1 MTLSTPSTLHQ
12 QDQIKSKLP
21 IAQRFKQKSQNYKL
35 LLAKVLE
42 WTGGQPALTQTLC
55 QLIADAEDAPAVG
68 AETEWFEQ
76 LVHQKLI
83 DPWENLPTLEPM
95 RAIRDRLTMRKQRSA
110 KLLQTYQK
118 ILEQGAIAAD
128 DSPEQKELRLLGLV
142 SKQQDQVEVHN
153 PIYAA
158 AFNQTWLDQALK
170 KIQSEIEPSD
180 AVFRKTLAEL
190 ERKLLLSQ
198 IEILSRVDNG
208 AEEQKSAQT
217 LYEVLRDVTSQVGD
231 LVSADRASIFLLNDE
246 KTELW
251 SLVAEN
257 EAGDFLDIRVRIGEG
272 IAGQVAQAKKV
283 IHIPANVYDDPRAVL
298 VKEFD
303 QKYGYKTENILA
315 LPILSETKEVVAV
328 IQFLNKLQAEKLP
341 DSNEAIKPTGFT
353 KLDLER
359 LAKCLLPIR
368 RILESCQSCYKA
380 VRKLQATAALAEA
393 TRSLDQINLDT
404 KAILQRVMN
413 TAKKLMNADRST
425 LWLVDHD
432 QGDLWTEI
440 PGRGEV
446 RCAIGV
452 GFAGY
457 VALTREPMIIPFD
470 LYDHPS
476 AENAKKTDEQTRYRT
491 CSLLCMPVIS
501 PEGELLGVTQLVNKR
516 KPGNHPE
523 YSKDDWPTVPDY
535 FKTGFDRNDQQAMQV
550 FNERVG
556 VVLQFVKTHET
567 LKQLGQVKPKEAIY
581 NALSVLSSAVA
592 DQDDEA
598 LHNVLYHVLSF
609 VSQSLS
615 KLLKAEFTTIF
626 LLDAEETEFWSLNL
640 GIGGDASEIRIS
652 ATLGIAHKILETR
665 ATQASHNPQK
675 FNDVL
680 IYKGVSPDKVDGLLN
695 LLLFPVIDQRGKV
708 IAIIRAFNKLQLS
721 IPGLPLEE
729 KIDPRGF
736 SKSDSDYLK
745 ICLEPILPI
754 LQACRSF
761 HEEILTIQEQ
771 QRALDPLYQAISFV
785 SQSSGNPE
793 ELIQKVMQAAKNLT
807 HADRSTLWLIDHR
820 TNELWTSIRQ
830 SSGAWLETRVPIGE
844 GFVGKVAQTGQALN
858 IPFDLYNHPDSEMA
872 RKTDQKTRYRTCSLL
887 CMPVLGADGEL
898 LGVTQLVNKRRPG
911 NFPEYSAA
919 DWPDVPDY
927 LKSSF
932 EEKDQKDMEI
942 FNNQVGVIL
951 PEVINRQRSSH
962 RADSLSPSA
971 LR

>member
-1 MTLSTPSTLHQ
+1 MTLSTPQALHQ
-12 QDQIKSKLP
+12 HDLIKSKLP

-68 AETEWFEQ
+68 AEAEWFENLVQRQ
-76 LVHQKLI
+76 LINQ
-83 DPWENLPTLEPM
+83 WETLPTLEPM

-110 KLLQTYQK
+110 KLLQTYQQV
-118 ILEQGAIAAD
+118 LGQGAIAAD

-142 SKQQDQVEVHN
+142 IKQQDQIKVHN
-153 PIYAA
+153 QIYATV
-158 AFNQTWLDQALK
+158 FNQHWLDQSLK

-180 AVFRKTLAEL
+180 AKFRKTLAEL
-190 ERKLLLSQ
+190 ERKLLLTQ
-198 IEILSRVDNG
+198 IEILSRVDSG
-208 AEEQKSAQT
+208 TEEQKSAQT

-257 EAGDFLDIRVRIGEG
+257 EAGDFLDIRVRVGEG
-272 IAGQVAQAKKV
+272 IAGQVAHAKKV

-298 VKEFD
+298 VKEYD
-303 QKYGYKTENILA
+303 KKYGYKTENILA
-315 LPILSETKEVVAV
+315 LPILSETKEVIAV

-341 DSNEAIKPTGFT
+341 GGNEAAKPTGFT

-452 GFAGY
+452 GFAGQ

-476 AENAKKTDEQTRYRT
+476 AENSKKTDEQTRYRT

-501 PEGELLGVTQLVNKR
+501 PEGELLGITQLVNKR

-535 FKTGFDRNDQQAMQV
+535 FKTSFDRNDQQAMQV

-581 NALSVLSSAVA
+581 NALAVLSSAVSE
-592 DQDDEA
+592 QDDEA
-598 LHNVLYHVLSF
+598 LHNVLYHILSF
-609 VSQSLS
+609 VSQAIS
-615 KLLKAEFTTIF
+615 KLLKAEFTTVF
-626 LLDAEETEFWSLNL
+626 LLDAEETEFWSLNVETEA
-640 GIGGDASEIRIS
+640 GDASEIRIS
-652 ATLGIAHKILETR
+652 ATLGIAHKILETK

-680 IYKGVSPDKVDGLLN
+680 IYKGVSPDKVNTIAN
-695 LLLFPVIDQRGKV
+695 LLLFPVLDQRGNV
-708 IAIIRAFNKLQLS
+708 IAIIRAFNKSQLS
-721 IPGLPLEE
+721 MPGLLLEE

-736 SKSDSDYLK
+736 TKSDSDYLK
-745 ICLEPILPI
+745 ICIEPILPI
-754 LQACRSF
+754 LQACQSF
-761 HEEILTIQEQ
+761 HREILTIREQ

-807 HADRSTLWLIDHR
+807 HADRSTLWLIDYG

-830 SSGAWLETRVPIGE
+830 SSGTWLETRVPMGE
-844 GFVGKVAQTGQALN
+844 GFVGKVAQTGQAVN
-858 IPFDLYNHPDSEMA
+858 IPFDLYRHPDSEMA

-919 DWPDVPDY
+919 NWPDVPDY
-927 LKSSF
+927 FRASF

-942 FNNQVGVIL
+942 FNSQVGVIL
-951 PEVINRQRSSH
+951 PEVINRQRSH
-962 RADSLSPSA
+962 RAA
-971 LR
+971 G